1 MYRVLND
8 SAEELPHALEVLR
21 ESEVDALLLVNFIS
35 QELVSGLMEMGLP
48 AVMVDHYFPN
58 MPLDSVMNENF
69 NAAIRAVQH
78 LIEMGHAQIGFLDGP
93 PHYTIE
99 RRREGYRA
107 ALERAGI
114 GYNPDLVLP
123 GTLHMSSG
131 IAAAEEHIRRKLN
144 CTAYFCANDTS
155 AIGLIQGLR
164 RHNIRVP
171 EDVSVIGFDD
181 IEAAKLITPALTTI
195 QSNAADLGRLAVIRL
210 LERVKDTTLPI
221 TQTLLQSS
229 LILRNSVMRL

>member
-1 MYRVLND
+1 
-8 SAEELPHALEVLR
+8 
-21 ESEVDALLLVNFIS
+21 
-35 QELVSGLMEMGLP
+35 MEMGLP
-48 AVMVDHYFPN
+48 TVMVDHYFPE
-58 MPLDSVMNENF
+58 MPLDAVMNENF

-78 LIEMGHAQIGFLDGP
+78 LIEMGHTNIGFLDGP
-93 PHYTIE
+93 PHYTVQ

-107 ALERAGI
+107 ALEKAGI
-114 GYNPDLVLP
+114 GYNPDLILP

-131 IAAAEEHIRRKLN
+131 VEAAEEIMRRKLT

-164 RHNIRVP
+164 AYNIRVP
-171 EDVSVIGFDD
+171 EDVSIIGFDD

-195 QSNAADLGRLAVIRL
+195 QSNAEQLGRLAVIRL

-229 LILRNSVMRL
+229 LIMRNSVLRL